1 MLMGRSVTHSEK
13 RIEGYLKLH
22 LLNIR
27 LRLPWHSPCQESISD
42 GLTMDSIGSSR
53 CKIVVVGDTQ
63 CGKTALLHVF
73 AKDCYPENYVPTVF
87 ENYTASF
94 EIDKHR
100 IELNMWDTSGKTASY
115 LSQLSDAAVDIKPCH
130 AACLSQ
136 AKTVRGHCVW
146 LTLPM
151 LRLRV
156 RRLWG
161 RIQEQSEGMDNSDRM
176 DLKGLIIALTL

>member
-1 MLMGRSVTHSEK
+1 
-13 RIEGYLKLH
+13 
-22 LLNIR
+22 
-27 LRLPWHSPCQESISD
+27 HSPCQESISD

-136 AKTVRGHCVW
+136 AKTVRGLPPSPPLQLLHQSS
-146 LTLPM
+146 LTNCFNPANFTCFFFPSSL
-151 LRLRV
+151 L
-156 RRLWG
+156 
-161 RIQEQSEGMDNSDRM
+161 
-176 DLKGLIIALTL
+176 